1 MNRALAE
8 TLTVLDR
15 QRARVKWQQESYFS
29 ELSGVFSNQ
38 TSTHVH
44 GFQGDLISDE
54 SVLDD
59 LVMTRQVKPDP
70 HLETSW
76 PELGKVDMAGM
87 GFGPCGY
94 SNGPSFDMN
103 YAISRTFSCPPAV
116 AATIAKEATEVKG
129 KESIVS
135 ENMGSAVARESSK
148 KRKADKLHNL
158 KVAADDDS
166 KKTKACGEEGEESKI
181 TRPPNTNKSSTKQE
195 PSADTSKENS
205 KLTEVQKP
213 DYIHV
218 RARRSQATDSHSLS
232 ERVRR
237 EKISERMK
245 YLQDLVP
252 GCNKITGKAGML
264 DEIINY
270 VQSLQRQ
277 VEFLSMKLAAVNPRL
292 DFDIDNLFAKDVFP
306 PCITNFPTV
315 GISSEMANPSYLH
328 FNPVQQVVACSGV
341 EMGLNSPDIAL
352 RRTIS
357 APESTILDASFLDTS
372 CFTQIQPS
380 PTWDVELQ
388 NVYNVAFEHGR
399 STTPFPSQPF
409 AAAGSIEA
417 SHLKME
423 M

>member
-15 QRARVKWQQESYFS
+15 QRARVKWQQESCFS

-205 KLTEVQKP
+205 KLTEV
-213 DYIHV
+213 
-218 RARRSQATDSHSLS
+218 
-232 ERVRR
+232 RR

-409 AAAGSIEA
+409 AGSIEA

>member
-15 QRARVKWQQESYFS
+15 QRARVKWQQESCFS

-205 KLTEVQKP
+205 KLTEV
-213 DYIHV
+213 
-218 RARRSQATDSHSLS
+218 
-232 ERVRR
+232 RR

-372 CFTQIQPS
+372 CFTNNTRQCSKFS
-380 PTWDVELQ
+380 PHQ
-388 NVYNVAFEHGR
+388 HGTLNCKTFTMWH
-399 STTPFPSQPF
+399 SNMEDQQHP
-409 AAAGSIEA
+409 
-417 SHLKME
+417 SHLNHLQVPLKLAI
-423 M
+423 

>member
-15 QRARVKWQQESYFS
+15 QRARVKWQQESCFS

-205 KLTEVQKP
+205 KLTE
-213 DYIHV
+213 
-218 RARRSQATDSHSLS
+218 
-232 ERVRR
+232 VRR

>member
-15 QRARVKWQQESYFS
+15 QRARVKWQQESCFS

-213 DYIHV
+213 DHIHV
-218 RARRSQATDSHSLS
+218 
-232 ERVRR
+232 RVRR